1 MTVADD
7 PAAFVNARLDE
18 GGLPPPVTDALRAIL
33 GRHCR
38 IEPLSDGAAACAWC
52 SDDVDA
58 GARWHQ
64 PWPCPDVR
72 SLAAIWDY
80 HPAYRQEW
88 APGVPHA

>member
-18 GGLPPPVTDALRAIL
+18 GGLPPRVTDAL
-33 GRHCR
+33 
-38 IEPLSDGAAACAWC
+38 
-52 SDDVDA
+52 
-58 GARWHQ
+58 
-64 PWPCPDVR
+64 R

-88 APGVPHA
+88 APGVPRA